1 MAKSKRTR
9 FPTGRRFLD
18 LAQTLADHGSK
29 ATDKFFVP
37 SGNVHPKTLT
47 ALGDVL
53 SIPYRLGSCAYG
65 CRGGDHQIEW
75 LVGKQINQAVSAHR
89 LIRAGQYD
97 EALMLIR
104 GIGEIAN
111 LLWLFRD
118 DKTELTAW
126 KAADE
131 KTRVRQFGP
140 AKVRQRLERHSS
152 VGPLIDSKRYQA
164 LCEIGT
170 HPTPGLAPGHYTG
183 KGPPIVGAIPQTV
196 GILTNSRMQLRFR
209 HLRSPDCNSKLR
221 KRIADQSVRFRRK
234 VVERPGPA
242 TGNGGGWRSKSHPFA
257 EAGGGVQRKVLQ
269 SVGASRRP
277 CPLPAEGDIR
287 VLEG

>member
-1 MAKSKRTR
+1 LQVLTLVTSPSRTTKAKSERTR
-9 FPTGRRFLD
+9 FPTGRRFLE

-29 ATDKFFVP
+29 ATDKFFAP
-37 SGNVHPKTLT
+37 SRNMHPKTLA

-53 SIPYRLGSCAYG
+53 SIMYRLGSCAYG

-111 LLWLFRD
+111 LLWLFRN
-118 DKTELTAW
+118 DKAELTAW

-131 KTRVRQFGP
+131 KTRIRQFGP

-170 HPTPGLAPGHYTG
+170 HPTPGLAPGHYSG
-183 KGPPIVGAIPQTV
+183 KGPPIIGAIPQTA
-196 GILTNSRMQLRFR
+196 GILVCINELAYAIAVSAPPIASL
-209 HLRSPDCNSKLR
+209 LDCKRKLR
-221 KRIADQSVRFRRK
+221 RRIADQSVRLLKSIGRFNVLNYK
-234 VVERPGPA
+234 DALVEIGA
-242 TGNGGGWRSKSHPFA
+242 KNS
-257 EAGGGVQRKVLQ
+257 Q
-269 SVGASRRP
+269 S
-277 CPLPAEGDIR
+277 
-287 VLEG
+287 